1 VLYRGVVHELPI
13 VFGNVLEL
21 PEEYYILH
29 YPSWPK
35 SKLVFYAYLESLE
48 YYQHATRSKIRK
60 ALWKLTPLSAPMTVM
75 YHIILMMKRNPHINL
90 CTLIRTI
97 DTYSSYE
104 ILMHTL
110 TKFRGG
116 KGSVNF
122 IYKYG
127 LITLLERKLGGG
139 ELRVCSEDLKC

>member
-1 VLYRGVVHELPI
+1 VLYRGVDHELPI
-13 VFGNVLEL
+13 VFGNVLGF

-29 YPSWPK
+29 YPSWSK

-60 ALWKLTPLSAPMTVM
+60 ALRKLTSLSASMIVM
-75 YHIILMMKRNPHINL
+75 YHIILNLMMKKNPHINL
-90 CTLIRTI
+90 CTLIKTI

-104 ILMHTL
+104 ILVHTL

-116 KGSVNF
+116 KRERISMF
-122 IYKYG
+122 I
-127 LITLLERKLGGG
+127 
-139 ELRVCSEDLKC
+139 